1 MPVQKTITYPR
12 PATWIGWGL
21 ILLPAA
27 ALAGYLAEV
36 YTDLDYYLLDE
47 NGPVEGFQTIVL
59 GIAAAIFAARGWRS
73 KGPVAFLSIAV
84 VYVLVHA
91 MVRET
96 PRCDSPFYPGGIC
109 LTTTAKEALWVIFTV
124 GLAVL
129 LFTRRADLPDA
140 LKPRWSFVFWPLGVA
155 FLMLLFGELAE
166 HYNQEGIEE
175 TLEMLAYCYTVACS
189 IWIYRHT

>member
-1 MPVQKTITYPR
+1 MQKTIIYPR

-21 ILLPAA
+21 VLLLGG
-27 ALAGYLAEV
+27 ALAGYLGEV
-36 YTDLDYYLLDE
+36 YTDLDYYLFAE
-47 NGPVEGFQTIVL
+47 NGPVEGSQTIVL
-59 GIAAAIFAARGWRS
+59 GVAAAIFAARGWRS
-73 KGPVAFLSIAV
+73 KGPVAFLCIAV
-84 VYVLVHA
+84 VYVLLHA

-109 LTTTAKEALWVIFTV
+109 LTRTAKEALWVIFTV
-124 GLAVL
+124 GLAAL
-129 LFTRRADLPDA
+129 LFLKRADFLDA

-155 FLMLLFGELAE
+155 FIMLLAGELAE

-175 TLEMLAYCYTVACS
+175 TLEMLAYCYTLACS

>member
-1 MPVQKTITYPR
+1 MQKTITYPR

-73 KGPVAFLSIAV
+73 KGPVAFLSIVV